1 MAHHNRHKP
10 GAYAAAAES
19 AIAANTIPL
28 PTSPLK
34 GEE

>member
-1 MAHHNRHKP
+1 MVLSL
-10 GAYAAAAES
+10 ES
-19 AIAANTIPL
+19 KANAMYKRLANTIPL